1 MNWLF
6 HWIWGYAVFSFPREK
21 KTAVLNYFLQKGIGI
36 LALKEEDEVCILT
49 QRRGD
54 AASLP
59 KELGLTLLREEGLLH
74 RLRCFLRRPGLVA
87 GSLVALLIFCLSSSV
102 VWRIEVRGNSEKSAT
117 EIEETLSRAGL
128 SVGDLIPLIDTAAV
142 RARFL
147 EADPGISFAGIYRR
161 GTTVTVE
168 VRESTLVPSPTEDD
182 RLYNLVAAEDA
193 VIESIIPVRGRAG
206 VVPGMT
212 VKKGDLLISGIYQTA
227 GGLVGITAEG
237 EVRGRVVRT
246 VTVLQPLSEPHRVYG
261 EAKRTSLFLD
271 FFGKEIK
278 LFKSY
283 GKSGEEYDIIRR
295 KEQLILFERIRL
307 PIHIV
312 SEYALPYTEKMLVLS
327 EEEAV
332 AAAFSR
338 MKGELCAALS
348 DAEVLRES
356 FRGEFTAEGY
366 RLLCEAECVVDIA
379 APLAYEA
386 EDLGG

>member
-6 HWIWGYAVFSFPREK
+6 HWIWGYVVFSFPKEK
-21 KTAVLNYFLQKGIGI
+21 KTDVLNHFLEKGIGI
-36 LALKEEDEVCILT
+36 LALREEGEVSVLIL
-49 QRRGD
+49 RRGD

-59 KELGLTLLREEGLLH
+59 KELELTLLREEGLLY
-74 RLRCFLRRPGLVA
+74 RLRCFWRRPGLMA
-87 GSLVALLIFCLSSSV
+87 GCLAALLIFCLSSAV

-117 EIEETLSRAGL
+117 EIERTLSEAGL
-128 SVGDLIPLIDTAAV
+128 SVGAFIPSIDTAAV

-168 VRESTLVPSPTEDD
+168 VREAMLTPGGEEDEG
-182 RLYNLVAAEDA
+182 LYNLVAAEDA
-193 VIESIIPVRGRAG
+193 VIESITPVHGRAG

-212 VKKGDLLISGIYQTA
+212 VKKGDLLISGIYETA

-237 EVRGRVVRT
+237 EVKGRVIRT
-246 VTVLQPLSEPHRVYG
+246 VTVLQPMREVNRVYG
-261 EAKRTSLFLD
+261 EEKRASLILD
-271 FFGKEIK
+271 FFGKQIK

-295 KEQLILFERIRL
+295 KEQLILFDRIRL
-307 PIHIV
+307 PISFV
-312 SEYALPYTEKMLVLS
+312 SEYVLPYAEEEAVLS

-348 DAEVLRES
+348 DAEVLREA
-356 FRGEFTAEGY
+356 FWGEFTAEGY
-366 RLLCEAECVVDIA
+366 RLVCEVECVVDIA
-379 APLAYEA
+379 MPLAYEV
-386 EDLGG
+386 EHLGG